1 MNRVPLIIDCD
12 PGTDDIAALM
22 LAKNMSRFDIKAV
35 TTVSGNVP
43 LEYTT
48 RNALRLLSFLNWD
61 IPVGS
66 GAAKP
71 LTRKAVTAE
80 DIHGKTGMAGLELPE
95 TAKAADDR
103 PAWDLIYDMAEQYP
117 GELEIVAIGP
127 LTNIAIAL
135 AKYPELVK
143 LVRRIVIMGGG
154 ILAGNTTPAA
164 EFNILVD
171 PEAAKRVFTS
181 GIPFWLCPL
190 DVTHEAFVTPKDLED
205 IRALGSEQA
214 RFFAEITSRAL
225 ELNKVYT
232 KGRGVALHD
241 PLAMLFAED
250 ESLCGFDECFIGV
263 ETKDGLTLG
272 KTVTDCYSDVQLKP
286 NGRLVQTVERTRFV
300 ARIIE
305 LMGMYPLR

>member
-1 MNRVPLIIDCD
+1 MQKIPLIIDCD

-22 LAKNMSRFDIKAV
+22 LARNMNRFDIKAV

-48 RNALRLLSFLNWD
+48 RNALRLLDFLSWD
-61 IPVGS
+61 IPVGK

-71 LTRKAVTAE
+71 LARNAVTAE

-95 TAKAADDR
+95 TAKTVDDK
-103 PAWDLIYDMAEQYP
+103 PAWDLIYDYAAEYP

-127 LTNIAIAL
+127 LTNIAVAL
-135 AKYPELVK
+135 AKHTGLVK
-143 LVRRIVIMGGG
+143 LIRRIVIMGGG

-190 DVTHEAFVTPKDLED
+190 DVTHEAFVTPEELED

-225 ELNKVYT
+225 ELNQVYT

-250 ESLCGFDECFIGV
+250 ESLCTFEKCFIGV
-263 ETKDGLTLG
+263 ETHDGISLG
-272 KTVTDCYSDVQLKP
+272 KTVTDCYSDIQLAP
-286 NGRLVQTVERTRFV
+286 NGYLVQTVDRARFV
-300 ARIIE
+300 ARIKE
-305 LMGMYPLR
+305 LLGLY

>member
-1 MNRVPLIIDCD
+1 
-12 PGTDDIAALM
+12 
-22 LAKNMSRFDIKAV
+22 
-35 TTVSGNVP
+35 
-43 LEYTT
+43 
-48 RNALRLLSFLNWD
+48 
-61 IPVGS
+61 
-66 GAAKP
+66 
-71 LTRKAVTAE
+71 VTAE

-95 TAKAADDR
+95 TSKTIDDA
-103 PAWDLIYDMAEQYP
+103 PAWDLICKFATECD

-127 LTNIAIAL
+127 LTNVAVAL
-135 AKYPELVK
+135 AKYPALVR
-143 LVRRIVIMGGG
+143 LIRRIVVMGGG

-164 EFNILVD
+164 EFNILAD

-190 DVTHEAFVTPKDLED
+190 DVTHEAFVTPGDLED

-250 ESLCGFDECFIGV
+250 ESLCKHEECFIGV
-263 ETKDGLTLG
+263 ETRDGITLG

-286 NGRLVQTVERTRFV
+286 NGRLAQTVERSRFV
-300 ARIIE
+300 SRIKE
-305 LMGMYPLR
+305 LMGMYSQR